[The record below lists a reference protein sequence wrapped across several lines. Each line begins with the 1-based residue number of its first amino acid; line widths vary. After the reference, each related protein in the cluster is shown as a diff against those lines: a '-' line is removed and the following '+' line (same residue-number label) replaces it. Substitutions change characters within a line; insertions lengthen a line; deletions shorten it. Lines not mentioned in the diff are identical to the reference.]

1 MPKTTKEPSG
11 DFPRAEKVHHLDLRA
26 DADRLI
32 SGLAGRRRNSEN
44 LARESGVSVVMM
56 AMDAGDTLA
65 AHSAPGVV
73 SIHVL
78 QGRATVSSADRT
90 FDLTQGEMLLFQPA
104 IVHDLRAVEQ
114 TVILLTVTGGDA

>member
-1 MPKTTKEPSG
+1 MPRTTREPTG
-11 DFPRAEKVHHLDLRA
+11 DFPKAEQVHHLDLRA
-26 DADRLI
+26 DAERLI

-56 AMDAGDTLA
+56 AMEAGDTLS

-78 QGRATVSSADRT
+78 RGRAIISSGDRT
-90 FDLTQGEMLLFQPA
+90 FDLTEGEMLLFQPA

-114 TVILLTVTGGDA
+114 TVILLTVTGGDD